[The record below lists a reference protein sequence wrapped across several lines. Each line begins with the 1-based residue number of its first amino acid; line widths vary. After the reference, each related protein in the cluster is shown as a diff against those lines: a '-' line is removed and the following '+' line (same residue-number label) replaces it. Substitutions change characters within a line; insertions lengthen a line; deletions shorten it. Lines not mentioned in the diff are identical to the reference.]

1 MATHVSFVLVDNGGT
16 GDVTVVPS
24 NNSNGVAEWLS
35 ANSRSQ
41 AFRVTASVRQSS
53 STNRK
58 YTFKLEVPKME
69 TQEVG
74 GVELPV
80 SAWKAVASMD
90 LTVPIYSTPDDSEI
104 IAKALNGLFL
114 SSNPIGV
121 AIAGNLGFFS

>member
-41 AFRVTASVRQSS
+41 AYRVTASVRQSS
-53 STNRK
+53 QTNRK
-58 YTFKLEVPKME
+58 YTIKLEVPKLE
-69 TQEVG
+69 TQTIG

-90 LTVPIYSTPDDSEI
+90 LTVPIYATGSDAAT
-104 IAKALNGLFL
+104 IAKALQGLFKA
-114 SSNPIGV
+114 SNPIGV
-121 AIAGNLGFFS
+121 AIAANGGFY